1 MSFGIYQSYIRQP
14 EKFFAPSVPYK
25 VGKYKSPRRNFKSP
39 EVYSSHAA
47 PVTITN
53 FSNKSLITSRL
64 SSRASPRYSTEMDWS
79 RDNRKLDNRRKTSM
93 DFQKNDSL
101 YMNSYSECSNL
112 CLNKVNLSLE
122 EPAIK
127 RPTTKSVRR
136 STESENV
143 FSNQKEIIRESYAYL
158 RPKSMKY
165 TQYLKGH
172 EVSER
177 KYPKSSRSYSV
188 RRDERGQTEQNH
200 KRPRIE
206 NLEKYTS
213 EKVRNVRSTRYECF
227 SPGLYQSAIIS
238 NYLLELQ

>member
-1 MSFGIYQSYIRQP
+1 
-14 EKFFAPSVPYK
+14 
-25 VGKYKSPRRNFKSP
+25 
-39 EVYSSHAA
+39 
-47 PVTITN
+47 
-53 FSNKSLITSRL
+53 
-64 SSRASPRYSTEMDWS
+64 
-79 RDNRKLDNRRKTSM
+79 M

-122 EPAIK
+122 EPVIK

-143 FSNQKEIIRESYAYL
+143 FSNPKEIIRESYAYL

-172 EVSER
+172 DIGER
-177 KYPKSSRSYSV
+177 KYPRSSRSYSV
-188 RRDERGQTEQNH
+188 KRDERAQTEQKP

-213 EKVRNVRSTRYECF
+213 EKVKNVRSTRYECF